1 MDIYNENKKL
11 DKLKSL
17 VKLEKLYIENNL
29 IANIDELNYLTGL
42 TELKDINLK
51 EIYLVYLIQPYNILT
66 EIYPEK

>member
-51 EIYLVYLIQPYNILT
+51 EIYLVYLIQLYNILT

>member
-51 EIYLVYLIQPYNILT
+51 EIYLVYLIQLYNILT
-66 EIYPEK
+66 EI